1 VDRRRRARLWLVA
14 LVVAQEVRREL
25 ARSVIVLLGLA
36 TCWNKNSLPVCVVTV
51 RSWDYI
57 QGDSTVVQDMDRTQ
71 AFTKGLQ
78 TWARWVDANLAQTST
93 KVFFQGYSPNH
104 LE

>member
-1 VDRRRRARLWLVA
+1 M
-14 LVVAQEVRREL
+14 
-25 ARSVIVLLGLA
+25 
-36 TCWNKNSLPVCVVTV
+36 V